1 MQDEASRSYLFV
13 AIDRSATGECE
24 PTGDHLF
31 DPVCR
36 KEAIDLKR
44 RTVNGPAIDPQRA
57 LSHLT
62 PVQALQHEW
71 QNMRSESDQVQTHVK

>member
-1 MQDEASRSYLFV
+1 LVHIDIKYLPQMQNEASRSYLFV

-36 KEAIDLKR
+36 
-44 RTVNGPAIDPQRA
+44 
-57 LSHLT
+57 
-62 PVQALQHEW
+62 
-71 QNMRSESDQVQTHVK
+71 